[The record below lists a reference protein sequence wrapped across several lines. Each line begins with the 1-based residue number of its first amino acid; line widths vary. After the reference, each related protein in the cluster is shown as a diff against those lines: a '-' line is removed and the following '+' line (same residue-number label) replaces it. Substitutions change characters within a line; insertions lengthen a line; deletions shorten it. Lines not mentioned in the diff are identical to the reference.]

1 MNENLAVRRAD
12 CRPISL
18 RSRSGVAALLEL
30 DAGVMRV
37 MEIMSADPMFGLRV
51 RVKK

>member
-18 RSRSGVAALLEL
+18 RRRSGVAAVLEL
-30 DAGVMRV
+30 DAGVTR
-37 MEIMSADPMFGLRV
+37 MFGLRV
-51 RVKK
+51 RLKK